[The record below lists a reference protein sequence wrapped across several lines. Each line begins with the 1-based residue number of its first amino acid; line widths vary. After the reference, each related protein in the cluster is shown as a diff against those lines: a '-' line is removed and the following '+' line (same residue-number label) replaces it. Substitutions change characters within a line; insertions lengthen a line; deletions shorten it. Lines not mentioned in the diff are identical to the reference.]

1 MQSTLSLT
9 GKYSYTNNN
18 LFGKQFSNAIDI
30 PQEIKNIKIQ
40 ILDTFLIPLVK
51 KNWKVLKENI
61 FFLEKIKNKLNN
73 YYNTYKSFDLLMY
86 SEVLNSL
93 EIFMSEHR
101 EFEKLEQ
108 KLYLIPNNNV
118 MSSIVYKTKPI
129 KLKPEYEIYDFIFG
143 NPKDN
148 QEVYNLTIINEIQTL
163 LNKDNVDFNK
173 IKTYLLNKYPDKIYS
188 CMDSI

>member
-1 MQSTLSLT
+1 
-9 GKYSYTNNN
+9 
-18 LFGKQFSNAIDI
+18 
-30 PQEIKNIKIQ
+30 
-40 ILDTFLIPLVK
+40 
-51 KNWKVLKENI
+51 
-61 FFLEKIKNKLNN
+61 
-73 YYNTYKSFDLLMY
+73 MY
-86 SEVLNSL
+86 SEVLNIL